1 MKFEWQQ
8 KFFNE
13 NPFNLYEK
21 VKKLIQIEWNLIELS
36 FISIKMTEKTI
47 LFHTSLN
54 HPLFF
59 HFSLPHFWTTLGDK
73 VKIQNKKLIPERL
86 IQTT

>member
-36 FISIKMTEKTI
+36 FISIKMTEKS
-47 LFHTSLN
+47 H
-54 HPLFF
+54 FF
-59 HFSLPHFWTTLGDK
+59 ISTY
-73 VKIQNKKLIPERL
+73 
-86 IQTT
+86 QT